1 MITVAGT
8 DKALAEMTDG
18 ELAAIIANCN
28 HVIKRRRYSNEA
40 HLNYLQA
47 RLSACRL
54 EVAGRR

>member
-8 DKALAEMTDG
+8 DKALPEMTDG
-18 ELAAIIANCN
+18 ELTAIIANCS

-47 RLSACRL
+47 RLNACRL
-54 EVAGRR
+54 EMAGRR